1 MRASRMH
8 PEQARTTELEG
19 KKVTIALVLGGG
31 APNLTLM
38 AGAVAA
44 LHDAG
49 VKFDV
54 VSTSGAGMLIGL
66 LYASP
71 KGVTPSDALKNSV
84 NMGVHDAIYDA
95 LPVNFKVF
103 HKPGPM
109 AEAYTRFWQTV
120 ARSRGDIATLS
131 SQWMDTSLEML
142 LPGAALAPYR
152 NMWKQFLDTGPAAA
166 GNEDAQRF
174 FGDLTALM
182 LATFCPS
189 DLGPGSKGL
198 CQPAPFVEEAI
209 DFAKLRDFGGEFY
222 MSAYCIDDHK
232 MEIFHKD
239 EIDVQHF
246 QAALAFPL
254 IYAPFKLKGKTYLE
268 GAAKDTLNFKGLY
281 EYRKEEKA
289 HTPID
294 TIVVCDVLG
303 MEELIGEPRNLY
315 DAWVK
320 SIIVPLVAIAKDD
333 IKLFREVH
341 KPKIPESFGDPEP
354 ALLTIDFMSH
364 MPKDHWPNVL
374 DWSYSNLNTLYG
386 VGYKA
391 GRALFDA
398 HRSDLSRSAIRTAK
412 EPHDAANAK
421 AGQPAGGMAGRTRRR
436 GGLEAS

>member
-1 MRASRMH
+1 MA
-8 PEQARTTELEG
+8 
-19 KKVTIALVLGGG
+19 IALVLGGG

-49 VKFDV
+49 VRFDV

-66 LYASP
+66 LYAAP
-71 KGVTPSDALKNSV
+71 KGMSSSEALKNSI
-84 NMGVHDAIYDA
+84 NMGVHDAIYKA

-103 HKPGPM
+103 HKSGPM
-109 AEAYTRFWQTV
+109 AEAYTRFWQT
-120 ARSRGDIATLS
+120 ASGSRDEIAKLS
-131 SQWMDTSLEML
+131 SKWVDAGLEMF

-152 NMWKQFLDTGPAAA
+152 NAWKQFLGSMPAAAA

-174 FGDLTALM
+174 FNDLAALT

-189 DLGPGSKGL
+189 DLGPASKGL
-198 CQPAPFVEEAI
+198 CQPAPFVDAAV
-209 DFAKLRDFGGEFY
+209 DFAKLRSFSGEFY
-222 MSAYCIDDHK
+222 MSAYCIESHK

-239 EIDVQHF
+239 EIDLRHF

-254 IYAPFKLKGKTYLE
+254 IYAPFKLNDKTYLE
-268 GAAKDTLNFKGLY
+268 GAAQDTLNFKGLY
-281 EYRKEEKA
+281 EHRKEKRGHAAIE
-289 HTPID
+289 

-320 SIIVPLVAIAKDD
+320 SIIVPLVAIAEDD

-341 KPKIPESFGDPEP
+341 KPKIPENFGDPEP
-354 ALLTIDFMSH
+354 ELLTIDFKTH
-364 MPKDHWPNVL
+364 MPKDQWPNVL
-374 DWSYSNLNTLYG
+374 DWSYSNLKTLYG

-391 GRALFDA
+391 GQAFFEA
-398 HRSDLSRSAIRTAK
+398 HRSELSPAAGTGGTAK
-412 EPHDAANAK
+412 RRSGLK
-421 AGQPAGGMAGRTRRR
+421 A
-436 GGLEAS
+436 